1 MFQDVC
7 SNSEDDS
14 GDKDGMVA
22 DNGIEIKF
30 ESIEST
36 EQIVCEESLSSTESE
51 VSIDKTNY

>member
-1 MFQDVC
+1 MFKDVC

-14 GDKDGMVA
+14 GDKDGIVV

-51 VSIDKTNY
+51 VSIDKTKY